1 MAALDLTSTRR
12 RAATVWSGFTPGQK
26 TTLGLAIA
34 AVVFGGYFFT
44 KWAAEPTWTPLYG
57 NLGSTDAAS
66 VTQELSSKGVQYRLA
81 DGGATVL
88 VPQAQVYQLRLDMS
102 AKGLPTGGSQGYALL
117 DKQGIT
123 TSEFRQRVD
132 YQRALE
138 GELARTIGAI
148 DGVSGADVHLVIPAD
163 DVFADDSRKPSAS
176 VLLRPKTPGKK
187 FSSDQVRAVV
197 NLVAGSVEG
206 LSPDAV
212 TVADSAGH
220 MLSAPGADGLADS
233 GDAQAT
239 QTQTFEDGLAR
250 SLEDMLA
257 PVTGAGGAVVRVKA
271 DLDFDQR
278 STTTESFAQPAA
290 GQTNPVVNESTSKET
305 FAGPGASTAAGGVL
319 GTAGQTNGAA
329 GAASSANNYQ
339 KDQADRSFA
348 VGKVTEQVKSAPGR
362 VSRLSVAV
370 LLDDKV
376 KVAPAEITNLV
387 NAAAGIDNK
396 RGDVVSVAAMAFD
409 HSATETAAKE
419 QKAAASARGKAE
431 LMNLVRTVGVLL
443 IVLVAL
449 FLAWRSAK
457 KAGITR
463 YPVPGVLPAG
473 PVPAEA
479 LHAALAALGA
489 GSSSSPGG
497 FAGLGGLGAGEPGDF
512 RGLGAGA
519 RHARGL
525 GGVALDDSERTAL
538 PSAVDVNDELAE
550 LIDRQPDEV
559 AAILRGWLADR
570 RA

>member
-1 MAALDLTSTRR
+1 MAGLDVTAVRR
-12 RAATVWSGFTPGQK
+12 RTASVWSGFTSGQK
-26 TTLGLAIA
+26 TMLALAMA
-34 AVVFGGYFFT
+34 AVVLGGYFFT
-44 KWAAEPTWTPLYG
+44 KWASQPTWMPLYG

-66 VTQELSSKGVQYRLA
+66 VTQELSSKGVPYKLS

-102 AKGLPTGGSQGYALL
+102 AKGLPTGGSQGYSLL

-123 TSEFRQRVD
+123 TSEFTQRVD

-148 DGVSGADVHLVIPAD
+148 DGVSSADVHLVIPAD

-176 VLLRPKTPGKK
+176 VLLRPKTPGTK
-187 FSSDQVRAVV
+187 FSSEQVRSVV

-206 LSPDAV
+206 LTPDAV

-220 MLSAPGADGLADS
+220 TLSAPGQDGAMDA

-257 PVTGAGGAVVRVKA
+257 PVTGPGGAVVRVKA

-290 GQTNPVVNESTSKET
+290 GQTSPVVSESTSQET
-305 FAGPGASTAAGGVL
+305 FAGPGAAAAAGGVL
-319 GTAGQTNGAA
+319 GTTGQNATGQNTAGGN
-329 GAASSANNYQ
+329 AASTANNYS
-339 KDQADRSFA
+339 KNSADRSFA
-348 VGKVTEQVKSAPGR
+348 VGKVTEQVKSAPGK
-362 VSRLSVAV
+362 VTHLSVAV

-376 KVAPAEITNLV
+376 KAAPDQINNLV
-387 NAAAGIDNK
+387 TAAAGLDTK
-396 RGDVVSVAAMAFD
+396 RGDVVSVQAMAFD
-409 HSATETAAKE
+409 HSAADAATKE
-419 QKAAASARGKAE
+419 QKAAADAKSKAQ

-457 KAGITR
+457 KGGITR
-463 YPVPGVLPAG
+463 YPLPGMLPAG

-479 LHAALAALGA
+479 LHAALTAIGA
-489 GSSSSPGG
+489 GPPAGG
-497 FAGLGGLGAGEPGDF
+497 GAVSAGAGLDALERAADGGDRYEK
-512 RGLGAGA
+512 
-519 RHARGL
+519 
-525 GGVALDDSERTAL
+525 AL
-538 PSAVDVNDELAE
+538 PSAAPVADVNDELAE

-570 RA
+570 RS

>member
-1 MAALDLTSTRR
+1 VAALDISGARR
-12 RAATVWSGFTPGQK
+12 RAAGVWSGFTSGQK
-26 TTLGLAIA
+26 TMLALATA
-34 AVVFGGYFFT
+34 AIVLGGYFFT
-44 KWAAEPTWTPLYG
+44 QWAAQPTWAPLYG
-57 NLGSTDAAS
+57 NLASSDAAS
-66 VTQELSSKGVQYRLA
+66 VTQELSGKGVRYQLA
-81 DGGATVL
+81 DGGATVM

-102 AKGLPTGGSQGYALL
+102 AKGLPTGGSQGYSLL

-176 VLLRPKTPGKK
+176 VLLRPKTAGKK

-206 LSPDAV
+206 LTPDAV

-220 MLSAPGADGLADS
+220 VLSAPGADGLADS
-233 GDAQAT
+233 GDAEAT
-239 QTQTFEDGLAR
+239 QTTAFEDGLAR
-250 SLEDMLA
+250 SVEDMLA

-290 GQTNPVVNESTSKET
+290 GQTSPLVKET
-305 FAGPGASTAAGGVL
+305 TSQETFTGPGASSAAGGVL
-319 GTAGQTNGAA
+319 GTNGQTTTGN
-329 GAASSANNYQ
+329 AASTANNYN
-339 KDQADRSFA
+339 KNSADRSFA
-348 VGKVTEQVKSAPGR
+348 VGKVTEQVKSAPGK
-362 VSRLSVAV
+362 VTRLSVAV

-376 KVAPAEITNLV
+376 KVPSDQINNLV
-387 NAAAGIDNK
+387 TAAAGLDTK
-396 RGDVVSVAAMAFD
+396 RGDVVSVQAMSFD
-409 HSATETAAKE
+409 HSAADAATKE
-419 QKAAASARGKAE
+419 QKAARELRSKAE
-431 LMNLVRTVGVLL
+431 LMSLVRTVGVLL

-457 KAGITR
+457 KGAVTR
-463 YPVPGVLPAG
+463 HPVPGVLSAG
-473 PVPAEA
+473 PVPADA
-479 LHAALAALGA
+479 LQAALAALGA
-489 GSSSSPGG
+489 SVPAVGPG
-497 FAGLGGLGAGEPGDF
+497 AALDAGEPGDP
-512 RGLGAGA
+512 
-519 RHARGL
+519 RGL
-525 GGVALDDSERTAL
+525 GGGPRYDSGRTPAL
-538 PSAVDVNDELAE
+538 PGAPEVNGELAE

-559 AAILRGWLADR
+559 ASILRGWLADR

>member
-1 MAALDLTSTRR
+1 MAGLDVTAARR
-12 RAATVWSGFTPGQK
+12 RAATVWSGFTSGQK
-26 TTLGLAIA
+26 TTLGLAVA
-34 AVVFGGYFFT
+34 AVMLGGYFFT
-44 KWAAEPTWTPLYG
+44 QWAAQPTWTPLYG
-57 NLGSTDAAS
+57 NLSSTDAAS
-66 VTQELSSKGVQYRLA
+66 VTQELSGKGVSYKLA
-81 DGGATVL
+81 DGGATVM
-88 VPQAQVYQLRLDMS
+88 VPQASVYQLRLDMS

-163 DVFADDSRKPSAS
+163 DVFAADSRKPSAS

-206 LSPDAV
+206 LTPDAV

-220 MLSAPGADGLADS
+220 MLSAPGQDGLADS

-239 QTQTFEDGLAR
+239 QTQTFQDGLAR

-305 FAGPGASTAAGGVL
+305 FAGPGASSAAGGVL
-319 GTAGQTNGAA
+319 GTAGQTNPAG
-329 GAASSANNYQ
+329 GAASTANNYQ

-348 VGKVTEQVKSAPGR
+348 VGKVTEQVKSAPGK
-362 VSRLSVAV
+362 VSHLSVAV

-376 KVAPAEITNLV
+376 KVAPGEINNLV
-387 NAAAGIDNK
+387 TAAAGIDSK
-396 RGDVVSVAAMAFD
+396 RGDVVTVAAMAFD
-409 HSATETAAKE
+409 HSATDAAAKE
-419 QKAAASARGKAE
+419 QKAASSARSKAA

-449 FLAWRSAK
+449 FLAWRSAR
-457 KAGITR
+457 KASVTR
-463 YPVPGVLPAG
+463 YPVPGVLSAG
-473 PVPAEA
+473 PVQAEA
-479 LHAALAALGA
+479 LHAALAAYTSGPSAMGSGA
-489 GSSSSPGG
+489 
-497 FAGLGGLGAGEPGDF
+497 AGGLEAVEPGDP
-512 RGLGAGA
+512 
-519 RHARGL
+519 RGL
-525 GGVALDDSERTAL
+525 GGVSRYDGERAAL
-538 PSAVDVNDELAE
+538 PSGPDVNDELAE

-559 AAILRGWLADR
+559 ASILRGWLADR

>member
-1 MAALDLTSTRR
+1 MAALDINGARH
-12 RAATVWSGFTPGQK
+12 RAAGVWSGFTSGQK
-26 TTLGLAIA
+26 TMLGLATA
-34 AVVFGGYFFT
+34 AIVVGGYFFT
-44 KWAAEPTWTPLYG
+44 QWAAQPTLVPLYG
-57 NLGSTDAAS
+57 NLASSDAAS
-66 VTQELSSKGVQYRLA
+66 VTQELSGKGVQYKLA
-81 DGGATVL
+81 DGGATVM

-102 AKGLPTGGSQGYALL
+102 AKGLPTGGSQGYSLL

-176 VLLRPKTPGKK
+176 VLLRPKTAGKK

-206 LSPDAV
+206 LTPDAV
-212 TVADSAGH
+212 TVADSTGH
-220 MLSAPGADGLADS
+220 TLSAPGGDGLADS
-233 GDAQAT
+233 GDAQST
-239 QTQTFEDGLAR
+239 QTTAFEDGLAR

-257 PVTGAGGAVVRVKA
+257 PVTGAGGAVVRVRA

-290 GQTNPVVNESTSKET
+290 GQTSPLVKET
-305 FAGPGASTAAGGVL
+305 TSQETFTGPGASSAAGGVL
-319 GTAGQTNGAA
+319 GTNGQTTTGN
-329 GAASSANNYQ
+329 AASTANNYN
-339 KDQADRSFA
+339 KSSADRSFA
-348 VGKVTEQVKSAPGR
+348 VGKVTEQVKSAPGK
-362 VSRLSVAV
+362 VTRLSVAV

-376 KVAPAEITNLV
+376 KVPSGQINNLV
-387 NAAAGIDNK
+387 TAAAGLDTK
-396 RGDVVSVAAMAFD
+396 RGDVVSVQAMSFD
-409 HSATETAAKE
+409 HSAADAATKE
-419 QKAAASARGKAE
+419 QKAVADAKSKAQ
-431 LMNLVRTVGVLL
+431 MMSLVRTVGVLL

-457 KAGITR
+457 KGAVTR
-463 YPVPGVLPAG
+463 YPLPGVLPAG
-473 PVPAEA
+473 PVNAEA
-479 LHAALAALGA
+479 LHAALTAIGAGTPAVGAGPGAAALEAADA
-489 GSSSSPGG
+489 GD
-497 FAGLGGLGAGEPGDF
+497 L
-512 RGLGAGA
+512 
-519 RHARGL
+519 RGL
-525 GGVALDDSERTAL
+525 GGVPRYDSERIPAL
-538 PSAVDVNDELAE
+538 PSAAEVNGELAE

>member
-34 AVVFGGYFFT
+34 AVVLGGYFFT

-319 GTAGQTNGAA
+319 GTAGQANGAA

-497 FAGLGGLGAGEPGDF
+497 FAGLGGLGAGDPGDF

-525 GGVALDDSERTAL
+525 GGVPLDDSERTAL

>member
-1 MAALDLTSTRR
+1 MAALDLNGARR
-12 RAATVWSGFTPGQK
+12 RATTVWSGFTSGQK
-26 TTLGLAIA
+26 TTLGLAVA
-34 AVVFGGYFFT
+34 AVVLGGYFFT
-44 KWAAEPTWTPLYG
+44 KWAAQPTWAPLYG

-66 VTQELSSKGVQYRLA
+66 VTQELTGKGVQYKLA
-81 DGGATVL
+81 DGGATVM

-148 DGVSGADVHLVIPAD
+148 DGVSGADVHLVIPPN

-176 VLLRPKTPGKK
+176 VLLRPKTAGKK
-187 FSSDQVRAVV
+187 FSSDQVRSVV

-206 LSPDAV
+206 LTPDAV

-220 MLSAPGADGLADS
+220 TLSAPGTAGLADS
-233 GDAQAT
+233 GDAQVT

-278 STTTESFAQPAA
+278 STTTESFAQPAP
-290 GQTNPVVNESTSKET
+290 GQTSPVVNESTSQET

-319 GTAGQTNGAA
+319 GTSGQAPAA
-329 GAASSANNYQ
+329 GAATTANNYS
-339 KDQADRSFA
+339 KNSAERSFA
-348 VGKVTEQVKSAPGR
+348 VGKVTEQVKSAPGK
-362 VSRLSVAV
+362 VGRLSVAV
-370 LLDDKV
+370 LLDNKV
-376 KVAPAEITNLV
+376 KVAPDQINNLV
-387 NAAAGIDNK
+387 TAAAGLDTK
-396 RGDVVSVAAMAFD
+396 RGDVVSVQAMAFD
-409 HSATETAAKE
+409 HSAVDAAAKE
-419 QKAAASARGKAE
+419 QKAAASARGKAQM
-431 LMNLVRTVGVLL
+431 MNLVRTVGVLL

-457 KAGITR
+457 KSGVTR
-463 YPVPGVLPAG
+463 YPVPGVLSAG

-479 LHAALAALGA
+479 LHAALTAIGA
-489 GSSSSPGG
+489 GSPAVG
-497 FAGLGGLGAGEPGDF
+497 AGGLDALERAADAGDP
-512 RGLGAGA
+512 RGF
-519 RHARGL
+519 
-525 GGVALDDSERTAL
+525 GGVPRKDSERTAL
-538 PSAVDVNDELAE
+538 PGAPDVNDELVE

-559 AAILRGWLADR
+559 ASILRGWLADR
-570 RA
+570 RS